1 MTYRRTT
8 HPAKLLRIGLT
19 VACLAAATLYAP
31 SARADHQ
38 ASVVKVERL
47 THNVKRVRFKAA
59 ADEFTFKAGH
69 FILLKL
75 PKSYLKDFN
84 KQHGTNHKNIAR
96 PYSFASA
103 PSEAPYFD
111 LIVKHYPAPPDKDV
125 PPGLASTFIH
135 QQLSPGDDVTF
146 SDPMGTLY
154 SPNESHDPIILVA
167 GGVGASPLIG
177 LLKHW
182 FDEGLDKDR
191 EIYFFFGV
199 RSKQDF
205 FLIGDLADWANRR
218 KNFKYVLALDH
229 PEPADNWTG
238 ETGYIN
244 AILDRHFNAPL
255 SADVYI
261 AGSPIMIRE
270 TAKVLR
276 AKQVPED
283 RIHHDPIKVQ

>member
-1 MTYRRTT
+1 MTHQPTL
-8 HPAKLLRIGLT
+8 PSPFLRIA
-19 VACLAAATLYAP
+19 VSFACLAAAILSAP
-31 SARADHQ
+31 SARADQ
-38 ASVVKVERL
+38 KASVVKIERL
-47 THNVKRVRFKAA
+47 THNVKRLRFKVATE
-59 ADEFTFKAGH
+59 DFSFKAGQ

-75 PKSYLKDFN
+75 PNEYLKTFN
-84 KQHGTNHKNIAR
+84 KEHGTSYKKIAR

-111 LIVKHYPAPPDKDV
+111 IIVKHYPAPPDKDV
-125 PPGLASTFIH
+125 PPGLASSFIH
-135 QQLSPGDDVTF
+135 EQLSPGDDVTF

-154 SPNESHDPIILVA
+154 RPNKSHDPIILVA

-182 FDEGLDKDR
+182 FDEDLDNQR
-191 EIYFFFGV
+191 PIHFFFGV
-199 RSKQDF
+199 RSKQDL
-205 FLIGDLADWANRR
+205 FLIGDLADWARRR
-218 KNFKYVLALDH
+218 KGFNYTLALDH
-229 PEPADNWTG
+229 PDPTDNWTG

-244 AILDRHFNAPL
+244 AVLDHHYNAPL

-261 AGSPIMIRE
+261 AGSPIMVRE
-270 TAKVLR
+270 TMKVLR